1 MLVARD
7 ANRNSFPGLVQRC
20 PRNAPTEIRSTRRW
34 KPRSLTSYPGVVVLA
49 ATSQLVLPPSLLP
62 PRSAEITASDVR
74 LGSNDSCFAS
84 GRLKYRAEARCEA
97 TTTFVSPRAV
107 GPVHDPTLAQP

>member
-49 ATSQLVLPPSLLP
+49 ATSQLVLPPSLLT
-62 PRSAEITASDVR
+62 PRSAEIPASDVR
-74 LGSNDSCFAS
+74 LGSNDRCFAS
-84 GRLKYRAEARCEA
+84 GRLK
-97 TTTFVSPRAV
+97 
-107 GPVHDPTLAQP
+107 